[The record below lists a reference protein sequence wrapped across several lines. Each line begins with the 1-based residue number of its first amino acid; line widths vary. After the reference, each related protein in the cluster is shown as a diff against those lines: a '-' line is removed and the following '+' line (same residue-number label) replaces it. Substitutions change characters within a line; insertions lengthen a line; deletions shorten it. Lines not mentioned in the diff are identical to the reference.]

1 MLKKWENRILFT
13 SVFKLILLHLVC
25 LPLSSFVLENC
36 CYKNPLCTSL
46 CLVYQ
51 IAIMQVDCN
60 SILASFYLL
69 YKHFQISTTQ
79 QFQIFKFFLLLS
91 FHKMCHKISWNH
103 YFILWHN
110 FSNKLYL
117 KLKLSQNV
125 NNKHLS
131 RKLAFFQWKRNSERF
146 RWLLT

>member
-1 MLKKWENRILFT
+1 MVKIGNRILFT

-51 IAIMQVDCN
+51 IAIMQADCN
-60 SILASFYLL
+60 SILAPFYLL

-79 QFQIFKFFLLLS
+79 QSQIFQFFYTP
-91 FHKMCHKISWNH
+91 KISQDVSQDLVKSL
-103 YFILWHN
+103 FCDIILITN
-110 FSNKLYL
+110 YIYL

-131 RKLAFFQWKRNSERF
+131 RKLTFFQ
-146 RWLLT
+146 

>member
-1 MLKKWENRILFT
+1 MRNRILFT

-79 QFQIFKFFLLLS
+79 QFQISKFLYAP
-91 FHKMCHKISWNH
+91 KISQDVIT
-103 YFILWHN
+103 ILWHN